1 MLRPVLALAG
11 VAVVGVVLWKL
22 VWLLVLPFVGM
33 FLGLLILAAKVLLI
47 VGLLYLA
54 YRLYR
59 KWVVGSTAES

>member
-22 VWLLVLPFVGM
+22 VWLFVLPFVGM
-33 FLGLLILAAKVLLI
+33 FLGLLILAAKVLVI
-47 VGLLYLA
+47 VGLVYLA

-59 KWVVGSTAES
+59 KWVVGSAAAS